1 MPANAAAWY
10 MAKRKFYMNQSFDQ
24 QLLPFLLK
32 KYPEK
37 FKVVGTQVV
46 FQEVFTMEVAKEK
59 LKYLVQYGLNAYFS
73 HKADEYGVYFFDP
86 YYYENTEP
94 FHESLRQCVTRPNT
108 SNKSKLVASYFSSGG
123 LTEQFKF
130 LQHSAYSVSICK
142 QPGVKIVTNTTGIIV
157 SMINNQV
164 GAPNQGIS

>member
-59 LKYLVQYGLNAYFS
+59 LKYVLPVPGGKREFCSEPCLTQYRRQVQ
-73 HKADEYGVYFFDP
+73 
-86 YYYENTEP
+86 
-94 FHESLRQCVTRPNT
+94 
-108 SNKSKLVASYFSSGG
+108 
-123 LTEQFKF
+123 
-130 LQHSAYSVSICK
+130 K
-142 QPGVKIVTNTTGIIV
+142 QVRNHV
-157 SMINNQV
+157 
-164 GAPNQGIS
+164 